1 VALLAVPLLDEVSSG
16 VAPAGAPEIAR
27 ELDLPGGLTAGGIVT
42 AFYGLAL
49 LEAPILAWTERASAR
64 VVSVISLLAM
74 AIATLGMGWAPHV
87 SVLAASLA
95 LYGPGAGLALA
106 VAEGVLVEARDA
118 HSRERVLA
126 RVTFAAA
133 VGDLLTPIALAGAS
147 LVGLTWRDVAFC
159 AGLLGLLLVASHVR
173 LLELDRAMPSDDDE
187 EDAGEP
193 HLARSGLGALREALS
208 QRPLIGWSLAGT
220 LTGLMDEVL
229 MAFSALHLAS
239 IAPGE
244 DTVAA
249 RQLALV
255 ANIAGGLV
263 GLAWLERS
271 VEGRDPRRVL
281 LLACVLS
288 GVSLGGVAI
297 APDLGVAAVA
307 LFVLGAGSAVLHPL
321 VKARP
326 YEALPGRPQLVN
338 AVGAALVP
346 IDALAPL
353 LVGFVALH
361 HGSALALGSLGVA
374 PLGVALAA
382 LWLRAAPRLR

>member
-1 VALLAVPLLDEVSSG
+1 
-16 VAPAGAPEIAR
+16 
-27 ELDLPGGLTAGGIVT
+27 
-42 AFYGLAL
+42 
-49 LEAPILAWTERASAR
+49 
-64 VVSVISLLAM
+64 
-74 AIATLGMGWAPHV
+74 
-87 SVLAASLA
+87 LA

-106 VAEGVLVEARDA
+106 VAEGVLVEAR
-118 HSRERVLA
+118 
-126 RVTFAAA
+126 AAP

-208 QRPLIGWSLAGT
+208 QRPLLGWSLAGT

-255 ANIAGGLV
+255 AIIAGGLV

-271 VEGRDPRRVL
+271 VEGREPRRVL

-326 YEALPGRPQLVN
+326 YEALSGRPQLVN